1 MLNWIKDVT
10 SILLFK
16 LLFLCLVFSLRSCVG
31 VSAALSLRL
40 RQIRL
45 LLPPSTAKQQKS
57 ISRGNINK
65 RRIGKEEN
73 DWMFS
78 SDVSVALIHP
88 DMRDMLP
95 LGRLADSCCYLAQLR
110 ILWTGKRHSARRIA
124 LSQCTLFFRG
134 RDRGQGTL
142 RNQML
147 QLTKH
152 HAETEALQSTGRT
165 LSSADVLLPRS
176 PISSYISSALQ
187 FSSRPTLRN

>member
-1 MLNWIKDVT
+1 
-10 SILLFK
+10 
-16 LLFLCLVFSLRSCVG
+16 
-31 VSAALSLRL
+31 
-40 RQIRL
+40 
-45 LLPPSTAKQQKS
+45 
-57 ISRGNINK
+57 
-65 RRIGKEEN
+65 
-73 DWMFS
+73 MFS

-124 LSQCTLFFRG
+124 LAQCTLFSRG
-134 RDRGQGTL
+134 RDRGQETL

-176 PISSYISSALQ
+176 PIPSCFLGSSS